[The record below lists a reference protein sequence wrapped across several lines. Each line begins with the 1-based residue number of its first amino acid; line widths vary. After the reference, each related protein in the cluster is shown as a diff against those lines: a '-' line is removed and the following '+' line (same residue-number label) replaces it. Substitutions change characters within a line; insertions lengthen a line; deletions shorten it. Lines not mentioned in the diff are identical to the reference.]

1 VKLITADGTFDVDIS
16 LYRDSNL
23 KQMIFPRGQSPLVS
37 LAEGEIVYVSV
48 DLRSQNLI
56 PSGDA
61 VLVMDTCFVTSLQ
74 SNQDPIV
81 YLIENR

>member
-1 VKLITADGTFDVDIS
+1 MDIS
-16 LYRDSNL
+16 LYRDSSFQLVILPGSAN
-23 KQMIFPRGQSPLVS
+23 PLVS

-56 PSGDA
+56 PSDDA

-74 SNQDPIV
+74 SNQEPLV
-81 YLIENR
+81 YLIKER